1 VKKRLVSSLCILAPV
16 LLVQLVPVGAENI
29 LLISVDTLR
38 ADRLSCYGYE
48 NNSTP
53 NIDRWARE
61 GVLFKN
67 AYTECPLT
75 LPAHATLLTGTH
87 PFFHGVRDNVGYI
100 LGQVQESLAEE
111 LKKQGY
117 QTSAV
122 IGAYILSSE
131 FGIAQGFESYNEDFP
146 AVPESPDAIF
156 SLQRPA
162 DEVARVFLEW
172 LGDHGK
178 EKFFAFVHFYDPHTP
193 RPKGYDWEV
202 SRVDETI
209 GEIDSFLRKQGLLDQ
224 THVILVGDHGEGLG
238 DHGESEHGFFVYDST
253 LRVPLLV
260 RPAAS
265 FAPTVKEVIQPVSLI
280 DVMPTV
286 LRLARL
292 RVPAHVQG
300 QSLVGLML
308 DKELPRQQGLYAE
321 TYVPYLQFGWSPQS
335 SIRLGRYKFIN
346 SPRPELYDV
355 IDDPLEAQNL
365 SGGNQATTNEYRE
378 LLEGLINRYQ
388 SADSTEALV
397 ELDMETRA
405 KLATLGYVSL
415 VPPQSGM
422 PSIVGV
428 DPKDRIQAFEKYHEL
443 LGRVGSRQADESILR
458 EIESLRE
465 SAPEMRGLTFLEAGV
480 LEHLGRYREA
490 IEKYETVLSESPDN
504 RLARGNLA
512 SILLQSGDLERAE
525 KELKL
530 VLSQSPNDARAR
542 NNLAGVY
549 KARGDRQAAILELE
563 GLLESKPRY
572 ASGWLNLGQLYTEA
586 EEWQNAEFALRRSV
600 ELDPQSAVAHFNLA
614 FVLNALGKMDEAAQH
629 LETAAELEGG
639 TP

>member
-1 VKKRLVSSLCILAPV
+1 MTRLVPWLFSLALALIAPV
-16 LLVQLVPVGAENI
+16 ALIRAENV

-48 NNSTP
+48 RNSTP

-61 GVLFKN
+61 GVLFN
-67 AYTECPLT
+67 QAYTECPLT

-87 PFFHGVRDNVGYI
+87 PFYHGVRDNVGFI
-100 LGQVQESLAEE
+100 LGQAQLTLAEE
-111 LKKQGY
+111 LRNQGY
-117 QTSAV
+117 QTTAV
-122 IGAYILSSE
+122 IGAYILSSA
-131 FGIAQGFESYNEDFP
+131 FGIAQGFESYDETF
-146 AVPESPDAIF
+146 AVVSESPDAIF

-162 DEVARVFLEW
+162 EEVTRVFLKWVEQ
-172 LGDHGK
+172 HRQ

-202 SRVDETI
+202 SRVDRSI
-209 GEIDSFLRKQGLLDQ
+209 GEIDSYLRKEGLLDQ
-224 THVILVGDHGEGLG
+224 THVILIGDHGEGLG
-238 DHGESEHGFFVYDST
+238 EHGESEHGFFVYDST

-265 FAPTVKEVIQPVSLI
+265 FSPHVKEVAQPVSLI

-292 RVPAHVQG
+292 RIPPQLQG
-300 QSLVGLML
+300 RSLVGLML
-308 DKELPRQQGLYAE
+308 GKELPRQQGLYAE
-321 TYVPYLQFGWSPQS
+321 TYVPHLQFGWSPQRS
-335 SIRLGRYKFIN
+335 LRLGRFKFIH

-355 IDDPLEAQNL
+355 DDDPRETENL
-365 SGGNQATTNEYRE
+365 LGRNRATANEYRE
-378 LLEGLINRYQ
+378 LLEELISRYQ
-388 SADSTEALV
+388 SAASAEASV

-415 VPPQSGM
+415 APPRSGIS
-422 PSIVGV
+422 PVGGI

-443 LGRVGSRQADESILR
+443 LGRVANRKADESVLKGIDTLR
-458 EIESLRE
+458 A
-465 SAPEMRGLTFLEAGV
+465 SAPEMQGLTFLEAGV
-480 LEHLGRYREA
+480 LEQLGRHQQA

-512 SILLQSGDLERAE
+512 SLLLQSGELDRAE
-525 KELKL
+525 AELKL
-530 VLSQSPNDARAR
+530 VLSQDPDDFRAR

-549 KARGDRQAAILELE
+549 KARGDDRAAIRELE
-563 GLLESKPRY
+563 RLVEARPRY
-572 ASGWLNLGQLYTEA
+572 APGWHNLGQLYSEL
-586 EEWQNAEFALRRSV
+586 EEWQKAESALRRGV
-600 ELDPQSAVAHFNLA
+600 ELDPENPLAHFNLA
-614 FVLNALGKMDEAAQH
+614 FALNSLGKLEEAAQQ
-629 LETAAELEGG
+629 LEIAAELEGG